1 MSAEPP
7 HRIRILLLDD
17 HALFRAGLARL
28 LEAEPD
34 LELVAHCSSVGE
46 ALQAVATATVDVVL
60 LDFDLGKERGSDFLR
75 LARERGFRGRI
86 LILTG
91 RVSSFEVRQ
100 LIALGAAG
108 VFLKL
113 DPPELL
119 AKAVREVS
127 AGRSWMDQALFRDVF
142 RAPSSLD
149 GEARSKSL
157 SPRER
162 ETMRY
167 LLEGLSN
174 KEIGARLQTSENAV
188 KAVLQQL
195 FNKTGVR
202 TRSQLVRIAL
212 EQFRDEI

>member
-1 MSAEPP
+1 M
-7 HRIRILLLDD
+7 
-17 HALFRAGLARL
+17 
-28 LEAEPD
+28 
-34 LELVAHCSSVGE
+34 
-46 ALQAVATATVDVVL
+46 
-60 LDFDLGKERGSDFLR
+60 GKERGSDFLR
-75 LARERGFRGRI
+75 LAGEREFRGRT

-91 RVSSFEVRQ
+91 RVSNFEVRQ

-119 AKAVREVS
+119 AKAVREVA
-127 AGRSWMDQALFRDVF
+127 AGRSWMDSTLFRDVL
-142 RAPSSLD
+142 REQSSLD
-149 GEARSKSL
+149 GETRSKSL

-174 KEIGARLQTSENAV
+174 KEIGAKLLTSENAV
-188 KAVLQQL
+188 KAILQQL

-212 EQFRDEI
+212 EQFRNEM